1 MRAVTSGAP
10 GLNIR
15 LIAEGEVVPG
25 LFLGRREY
33 DITPDLVQTYIA
45 GTGDDH
51 PWYTGSSPFGG
62 PVAPALLRHS
72 EVYSYPGWYL
82 RNVYGNLHA
91 KQEFE
96 LFHPILV
103 GERVVSAAQIVDR
116 YVKRNRDY
124 VVNEATLYGL
134 DGRILMRG
142 RTHQSFLRDANVGG
156 VVVDKER
163 ERSGERRFD
172 IDPAGALEEIPP
184 VEKTITD
191 EMCMAFSGPERNYH
205 NDRDAARALGFPD
218 IVVQGMMTIC
228 FLSEMMTRRYGQ
240 GWFCGGKL
248 QVSLVN
254 VVWGGDTITARGL
267 VREIEPVG
275 SRRRAR
281 CEVWAE
287 KPDGTKVVIGTA
299 SALLS

>member
-1 MRAVTSGAP
+1 MQSA
-10 GLNIR
+10 LNVS
-15 LIAEGEVVPG
+15 LIAQGDVQPG

-33 DITPDLVQTYIA
+33 AITPDLVSTYIA

-51 PWYTGSSPFGG
+51 PWYSGPSPFGG

-82 RNVYGNLHA
+82 PNVYGNLHA

-96 LFHPILV
+96 LFHPVMV
-103 GERVVSAAQIVDR
+103 GDRVASTAQIVDR

-124 VVNEATLYGL
+124 VVNEATLYGT

-142 RTHQSFLRDANVGG
+142 RTHQSFLRDEG
-156 VVVDKER
+156 VRGTVVDKDR
-163 ERSGERRFD
+163 ERSGERRFE
-172 IDPAGALEEIPP
+172 IDPSGALETIPA
-184 VEKTITD
+184 VEKRITD
-191 EMCMAFSGPERNYH
+191 EMCDAFSGPERNYH
-205 NDRDAARALGFPD
+205 NDRDAARKLGFPD

-228 FLSEMMTRRYGQ
+228 FLSELMTRRFGQ
-240 GWFCGGKL
+240 GWFSGGKL

-267 VREIEPVG
+267 VREVISLGE
-275 SRRRAR
+275 RRRAL
-281 CEVWAE
+281 CDVWAE

-299 SALLS
+299 AAFV

>member
-10 GLNIR
+10 GLNMR
-15 LIAEGEVVPG
+15 LVAEGEVVPG

-33 DITPDLVQTYIA
+33 AITPDLIQTYIA

-51 PWYTGSSPFGG
+51 PWYTGPSPFGG
-62 PVAPALLRHS
+62 PVAPTLLRHS

-103 GERVVSAAQIVDR
+103 GECVVSSAQIVDR

-142 RTHQSFLRDANVGG
+142 RTHQSFLREASVGG

-163 ERSGERRFD
+163 ERSAERRFD
-172 IDPAGALEEIPP
+172 IDVEGALEDIPP
-184 VEKTITD
+184 VTRVITD
-191 EMCMAFSGPERNYH
+191 EMCVAFSGPERNYH
-205 NDRDAARALGFPD
+205 NDREAARALGFPD

-228 FLSEMMTRRYGQ
+228 FLSEMMTRRFGE

-248 QVSLVN
+248 QVNLVN
-254 VVWGGDTITARGL
+254 VVWGRDTITARGL

-275 SRRRAR
+275 SRQRAR